1 MLLHWR
7 GGDDGTAPDTLVLV
21 SHRTLN
27 TIGESQEM
35 SSVVVPTTSL
45 LERHP
50 VMSIDAMLAHFV
62 PPPQFQNAS
71 LDSYVPDPAYPSQA
85 EALEKAR
92 AFVAGDTG
100 SSGRW
105 FRSSAKSSPQRIK
118 PGIYL
123 DGGFGVGKTHLLAAM
138 WHLIP
143 GRTYYGTFIEFT
155 ALVGALGYRGA
166 VDHLKGAALL
176 AIDEF
181 ELDDPGDTMVMSRL
195 LGELVESGTRLAA
208 TSNTPPAAL
217 GEGRFAA
224 EDFLREIT
232 ALADKFETVRIDG
245 EDYRKRDFEG
255 HAHVFDAAECD
266 DAVGAMSGVVA
277 VDDFSEVIA
286 HLATI
291 HPSRFVGLV
300 EGLDAVS
307 WRGVYQLHNQAQAL
321 RLVALVDRL
330 YDARVPILAT
340 GLPLDEVF
348 DQTMLQ
354 GGYRKKYLRATSRMI
369 ALTRL
374 GDNSDQADI
383 GGL

>member
-1 MLLHWR
+1 MR
-7 GGDDGTAPDTLVLV
+7 IESLVD
-21 SHRTLN
+21 
-27 TIGESQEM
+27 
-35 SSVVVPTTSL
+35 
-45 LERHP
+45 RHP

-62 PPPQFQNAS
+62 PPEQFTNAR
-71 LDSYVPDPAYPSQA
+71 LENYVPDPDYPSQS
-85 EALEKAR
+85 EAVTKVR
-92 AFVAGDTG
+92 AFLEG
-100 SSGRW
+100 SPTPSKGWLRA
-105 FRSSAKSSPQRIK
+105 SAKNQTSAK

-123 DGGFGVGKTHLLAAM
+123 DGGFGVGKTHLLASI
-138 WHLIP
+138 WHVTP

-195 LGELVESGTRLAA
+195 LGELVASGTRLAA

-232 ALADKFETVRIDG
+232 ALADKFDTVRIDG
-245 EDYRKRDFEG
+245 EDYRRRDFEG
-255 HAHVFDAAECD
+255 HAVVLTDSAIDQTLPTLEGVVTD
-266 DAVGAMSGVVA
+266 DAFG
-277 VDDFSEVIA
+277 DVIA

-291 HPSRFVGLV
+291 HPSRYVGLV
-300 EGLDAVS
+300 EDLEAVS
-307 WRGVYQLHNQAQAL
+307 WRGVRQLHDQAQAL

-330 YDARVPILAT
+330 YDARVAIIHSGT
-340 GLPLDEVF
+340 PLDEVF
-348 DQTMLQ
+348 DDTMLA

-374 GDNSDQADI
+374 VSNPQESF
-383 GGL
+383 